1 MQAVLTQQKCVEAL
15 KGEAAM
21 PVSLTQAEKREM
33 IDKAKSA
40 IVLCLRD
47 KVLRD
52 VAGEATAASMWAMLE
67 SLYMTKSLAHRQLL
81 KHQLYS
87 FKMVES
93 KSISEQLAEFNKILD
108 DLANI
113 EVNMEDEDKTLLLL
127 CSLPK
132 SFEHFKD
139 TILYGKDTTTL
150 EEVQSALRT
159 KKLTKFK
166 DLKVDEGGEGFNVA
180 RGRSE
185 HRGKGKGKSRSKS
198 RSMGFDKSKYKCFL
212 VISKVT
218 SRRIVRI
225 KGAMVVLPFKLWWRP
240 MKMVMRVRVH

>member
-1 MQAVLTQQKCVEAL
+1 MGSKWDIKKFTGSNDFGLWKVKMQEVLTQQKCGEAL

-21 PVSLTQAEKREM
+21 PASLTQAEKREM

-40 IVLCLRD
+40 IVLCLGD

-52 VAGEATAASMWAMLE
+52 VAREATAASMWAKLE
-67 SLYMTKSLAHRQLL
+67 SLYMMKSLAHRQLL
-81 KHQLYS
+81 KQQLYS
-87 FKMVES
+87 FNMVES
-93 KSISEQLAEFNKILD
+93 KSISEQLVEFNKILD

-113 EVNMEDEDKTLLLL
+113 EINMEDEDKALLLL

-139 TILYGKDTTTL
+139 TILYGKEGTTTL

-159 KKLTKFK
+159 KELTRFK
-166 DLKVDEGGEGFNVA
+166 DLKVDEGGEGLNVA

-185 HRGKGKGKSRSKS
+185 HRGKGNGKSDKCSKITY
-198 RSMGFDKSKYKCFL
+198 FY
-212 VISKVT
+212 
-218 SRRIVRI
+218 
-225 KGAMVVLPFKLWWRP
+225 VLI
-240 MKMVMRVRVH
+240 